1 MATPSLR
8 SARWFTR
15 DDLAG
20 FLHRSTITATG
31 VGRQALDG
39 RPVVGI
45 CTAWSDLVSCNFHL
59 RGVADAV
66 RRGVTRAGGLAL
78 EFPTMSLGENLMKPT
93 AMLYRNLVAMEVE
106 ESIRAYPFDAVVLLG
121 GCDKTVPAQLMG
133 AASADVP
140 AIALTGGPAN
150 PAVFRGRELGVG
162 TDLWHY
168 VAELRAGRMSRD
180 DFAELEAAS
189 MPSVGHCPELGTAST
204 MAALTE
210 VLGMSL
216 PGSATVPATDA
227 RRYAL
232 GETTGERA
240 VALARN
246 GPRPSD
252 VLTREAFDNAITTLM
267 ALGGSTNAVI
277 HLLAIA
283 RRAGVAL
290 GLDRFDELSART
302 PVVTNLRP
310 SGEDLF
316 ARLDAVGGVP
326 GVLARLA
333 PLLHLS
339 ATGVTGRPLA
349 DLVHRAGAGSAAE
362 TADETVV
369 APLERPFAAT
379 GGIAVLRGNLA
390 PDGALL
396 KTSAA
401 DPSLLSHRGPALVF
415 DDVHELAHR
424 VDDPDLDVDADT
436 VLVLRGVGPVGGP
449 GMPEW
454 AQLPVPEKLLRRG
467 VRDIVRISDARMSGT
482 AFGTVALHVAPEAAA
497 GGPLARLRTGDPVVL
512 DVARRL
518 LAVDIPDREFARRPP
533 ALGDTLPARGYQGL
547 YQRHV
552 TQADQGCDFD
562 FMALDGAEPA
572 GDSADAI
579 IGGWH
584 GGW

>member
-1 MATPSLR
+1 MSALR
-8 SARWFTR
+8 SARWFAR

-31 VGRQALDG
+31 VSRHALDG
-39 RPVVGI
+39 RPVIGI

-66 RRGVTRAGGLAL
+66 RRGVTRAGGLPL

-180 DFAELEAAS
+180 DFAELEAAA

-210 VLGMSL
+210 ALGMSL
-216 PGSATVPATDA
+216 PGSATVPATGA

-232 GETTGERA
+232 GEETGERA
-240 VALARN
+240 VSMALD
-246 GPRPSD
+246 GPRPSQ
-252 VLTREAFDNAITTLM
+252 VLTHDAFDNAITTLM

-283 RRAGVAL
+283 RRAGVTL
-290 GLDRFDELSART
+290 PLDRFDELSART
-302 PVVTNLRP
+302 PVLTNLRP
-310 SGEDLF
+310 SGDGLF
-316 ARLDAVGGVP
+316 TSLDAAGGVP

-349 DLVHRAGAGSAAE
+349 ELLPDANAIDPA
-362 TADETVV
+362 VV
-369 APLERPFAAT
+369 APLESPFAAT

-390 PDGALL
+390 PAGALL

-401 DPSLLSHRGPALVF
+401 DPTLLHHRGPALVF
-415 DDVHELAHR
+415 DNVHELAHR
-424 VDDPDLDVDADT
+424 IDDPDLDVHADT
-436 VLVLRGVGPVGGP
+436 VLVLRGAGPLGGP

-454 AQLPVPEKLLRRG
+454 AQLPVPEKLLRQG
-467 VRDIVRISDARMSGT
+467 IRDIVRISDARMSGT

-497 GGPLARLRTGDPVVL
+497 RGPLARLRTGDPVIL
-512 DVARRL
+512 DVERRL
-518 LAVDIPDREFARRPP
+518 LAVDIPDRDFASRMPTH
-533 ALGDTLPARGYQGL
+533 LGGAAPRGYLGL
-547 YQRHV
+547 YIRHV
-552 TQADQGCDFD
+552 TQADEGCDFD
-562 FMALDGAEPA
+562 FMAGAGETPA
-572 GDSADAI
+572 NDPADSI
-579 IGGWH
+579 IAGWH